1 MVEANVIT
9 TWSFDEHNTIS
20 KMVVGMKKHML
31 ITLHA
36 WRGWGQSAIYLC
48 IMSKE
53 H

>member
-9 TWSFDEHNTIS
+9 TWSYAEHNTIS
-20 KMVVGMKKHML
+20 KMMVGIKKHKL

-36 WRGWGQSAIYLC
+36 RRGWGLPAIYLC